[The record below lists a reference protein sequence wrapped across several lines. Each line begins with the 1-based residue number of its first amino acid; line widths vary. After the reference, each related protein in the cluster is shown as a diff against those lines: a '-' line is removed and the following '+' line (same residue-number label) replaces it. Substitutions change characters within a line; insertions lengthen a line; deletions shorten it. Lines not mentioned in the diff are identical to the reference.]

1 MIFSSVLR
9 FLIYPNVPLLNS
21 VFFANAELSSRP
33 ISIGTVFL
41 FQVYQASKRMTDR
54 IFQIVSKQL
63 KLQRQTYD
71 LTAEVKSL
79 KETFLHET
87 DVAEI
92 EIGIDKKVARLSY
105 DCILNLNGEH
115 VKFRM

>member
-1 MIFSSVLR
+1 
-9 FLIYPNVPLLNS
+9 
-21 VFFANAELSSRP
+21 
-33 ISIGTVFL
+33 
-41 FQVYQASKRMTDR
+41 MTDR

-79 KETFLHET
+79 KEIFLHET

-92 EIGIDKKVARLSY
+92 EIGIDKKKLLVY
-105 DCILNLNGEH
+105 PMI
-115 VKFRM
+115 VF